1 MDLLNK
7 MEKEMTSDIQ
17 KVLRTL
23 NVFSVSEVTESVLI
37 AKLHKNPMAK
47 IVISLL
53 NLVEQNIELCKC
65 AAGKID
71 EMKSEKIAEQK
82 QLIDMQQGQIDSVQE
97 TVKTEMKSWTD
108 VVKKNSNQR
117 QGKQIS
123 SENTIKHAVRS
134 VNEEERKSKN
144 VMIYGCEEKENEAD
158 FEVQKAVKD
167 IFNATHMF
175 PFVNVCDLYRIGKKE
190 PGKSRPI
197 KAILES
203 ASDVANVLF
212 HARNLKEREKFKHV
226 YLGPDR
232 TKQDQLAHNRLVKE
246 MKLMIEKEGR
256 REEGGGRKEGVGEV
270 YAWMMQDEDSR
281 EGKRR

>member
-1 MDLLNK
+1 MDFSVDLLNK

-47 IVISLL
+47 IVINLL

-82 QLIDMQQGQIDSVQE
+82 QLIHMQQGQINSVQE

-117 QGKQIS
+117 QGKQIT
-123 SENTIKHAVRS
+123 ENTIKHAVRS

-190 PGKSRPI
+190 PGKNRPI

-246 MKLMIEKEGR
+246 MKLMIEK
-256 REEGGGRKEGVGEV
+256 
-270 YAWMMQDEDSR
+270 DSSKHYYIR
-281 EGKRR
+281 NKKIYTADKDLSARPPSS